1 MNDVTIFRKD
11 EFGAV
16 RAVTLEGEPWFVA
29 ADVCRALGLG
39 NSSMAISKLDED
51 ERTLILIEGASNG
64 LPVNAVNE
72 PGLYSLVLGSR
83 KPEAKA
89 FKRWITHEVIPSIRK
104 TGGYIAGQET
114 MDDDQLLANALMVAQ
129 RKIAERNK
137 QLEAA
142 NAKIQADAP
151 KVLFAETVEK
161 AEGDILV
168 RQLAKL
174 MVQRGY
180 DTGEKRLYDLLR
192 RLYRQSGGNEDLFAT
207 EAVDFDA
214 GAVDAA
220 LLRSRGAYMRALTE
234 ADELPHLSS
243 DALTT
248 LPGIGQS
255 AAQVIHN
262 VDERA
267 GK

>member
-1 MNDVTIFRKD
+1 MATDFSRTLSLLRQEKGISQRK
-11 EFGAV
+11 
-16 RAVTLEGEPWFVA
+16 A
-29 ADVCRALGLG
+29 AAALG
-39 NSSMAISKLDED
+39 ISQALLSHYE
-51 ERTLILIEGASNG
+51 NG
-64 LPVNAVNE
+64 IRE
-72 PGLYSLVLGSR
+72 PGLAFVCRVCDFYRVSADFLLGR
-83 KPEAKA
+83 TLARE
-89 FKRWITHEVIPSIRK
+89 
-104 TGGYIAGQET
+104 GGALT
-114 MDDDQLLANALMVAQ
+114 DDDMVNMADQGNILRGIVLATLQSKLISGAMIDSETLYDGSTEKGSLRGSIMATLQKKLAVNTTGLLFDLLSRTNS
-129 RKIAERNK
+129 R
-137 QLEAA
+137 EAITA
-142 NAKIQADAP
+142 A
-151 KVLFAETVEK
+151 
-161 AEGDILV
+161 GDCLG
-168 RQLAKL
+168 A
-174 MVQRGY
+174 
-180 DTGEKRLYDLLR
+180 TLYDLLR

-234 ADELPHLSS
+234 ADELPHLNS

>member
-1 MNDVTIFRKD
+1 MKTAYGSRVWPSCVRCVTFTGCRRTFCWAAPPTGTARSIDSEMLYDGSTEKGSLR
-11 EFGAV
+11 GSIMA
-16 RAVTLEGEPWFVA
+16 TLQK
-29 ADVCRALGLG
+29 
-39 NSSMAISKLDED
+39 KL
-51 ERTLILIEGASNG
+51 
-64 LPVNAVNE
+64 AVNTT
-72 PGLYSLVLGSR
+72 GLLFDLLSRTNSREAITAAGDCLG
-83 KPEAKA
+83 A
-89 FKRWITHEVIPSIRK
+89 T
-104 TGGYIAGQET
+104 
-114 MDDDQLLANALMVAQ
+114 
-129 RKIAERNK
+129 
-137 QLEAA
+137 
-142 NAKIQADAP
+142 
-151 KVLFAETVEK
+151 
-161 AEGDILV
+161 
-168 RQLAKL
+168 
-174 MVQRGY
+174 
-180 DTGEKRLYDLLR
+180 LYDLLR